1 MLAYIKSASDPNAD
15 PLGDIMDTVEDDF
28 DFIIS
33 GLEKLGREKSTQGQA
48 LTIASNM
55 ADGFQSII
63 KDIASALKGERVN
76 ETE

>member
-1 MLAYIKSASDPNAD
+1 MLAYIKSAQDPNAD
-15 PLGDIMDTVEDDF
+15 PLGDILDTVEDDF
-28 DFIIS
+28 DFIMS
-33 GLEKLGREKSTQGQA
+33 GLDKLGREKSTQGQA

-63 KDIASALKGERVN
+63 KDIASALKGDKVD